1 MSHTK
6 RKCWHSKVLA
16 MAVSAALAGKAHAT
30 RSVGIDVSHYQTN
43 INWPSVKAAGTDFAW
58 IKSTEGFTYNDPD
71 FTTSMPNALS
81 AGVIA
86 GAYHLARPDNNSATD
101 EASHFVSIAGP
112 YLKPGAL
119 RPALDLE
126 YAYISSFS
134 QSYLQSWITEW
145 CTDVFN
151 ATGVQPVIYSGG
163 QASTANLIA
172 TSITSAYPLWFA
184 RYPTTVNP
192 QTDVPGS
199 THYTPWTN
207 WSFWQYSDTSTVAG
221 ISGAIDADVA
231 NGDLTYVESFAIGAV
246 WRTGVA
252 GNWSDTTKW
261 LGGTPAT
268 LDDTLFKA
276 ASSSGYTVTLT
287 GASSARDLIVDTDKP
302 TVSLSGN
309 TLTLGRHMRIGDESG
324 NNGVLTINGP
334 GSISMSTGSVSVG
347 VAGNGTLLIRN
358 GAVVNSAS
366 GDIGRVS
373 PAKGYVAIGGTGTGA
388 WNVSGSLNIA
398 NTSAAGGSID
408 LLAGGS
414 LNVGGTMTVYSSFGT
429 VNFSGGTFK
438 AGAINLTNG
447 RINVAS
453 GGGKVVQAGSVSI
466 TGTGKIDLADNSMIV
481 DYTGASPINSIRTLL
496 STGRGTGNWTGNGI
510 SSTSAASVFADN
522 SNPHKTA
529 LGFAEAS
536 SIGATTFAG
545 VTLADSSA
553 ILIGYTYLGDANLDG
568 KVNALDFN
576 ALATNFGANGS
587 EQLLDERGFQLRRR
601 REHLGLRTSAAYSAC
616 QVRPD
621 LASRGSPLTP
631 STGRQPA
638 RQRPTCQSC
647 GGEGDGR
654 YTTLR
659 GLDGLTVSE
668 GDGQRERAPRHR
680 SGWAIPVR

>member
-1 MSHTK
+1 MSHPK
-6 RKCWHSKVLA
+6 RKYWHSKALA
-16 MAVSAALAGKAHAT
+16 LAVSGALAGKAHAT

-43 INWPSVKAAGTDFAW
+43 INWTSVKAAGTDFAW

-86 GAYHLARPDNNSATD
+86 GAYHLARPDNNSAAD

-172 TSITSAYPLWFA
+172 TSITSTYPLWFA

-207 WSFWQYSDTSTVAG
+207 WSFWQYSDTSTVSG
-221 ISGAIDADVA
+221 ISGTIDADVA

-276 ASSSGYTVTLT
+276 ASSSGYAVTLT
-287 GASSARDLIVDTDKP
+287 GASIARDLIVDTDKP
-302 TVSLSGN
+302 TLSLSGN

-334 GSISMSTGSVSVG
+334 GMVSLSTGSISVG
-347 VAGNGTLLIRN
+347 VAGNGTLLIRS
-358 GAVVNSAS
+358 GAVVNSSS

-388 WNVSGSLNIA
+388 WNISGSLNIA

-408 LLAGGS
+408 LLVGGS
-414 LNVGGTMTVYSSFGT
+414 LSVGGTLTVYSSFGT
-429 VNFSGGTFK
+429 VNFSGGTLK
-438 AGAINLTNG
+438 AGGINLING

-453 GGGKVVQAGSVSI
+453 GGGKVVQAGSISI
-466 TGTGKIDLADNSMIV
+466 TGTGKIDLSDNNMIV

-553 ILIGYTYLGDANLDG
+553 IVIGYTYLGDANLDG
-568 KVNALDFN
+568 NVNALDFN
-576 ALATNFGANGS
+576 ALATNFGANGTS
-587 EQLLDERGFQLRRR
+587 NYWMNGDFNYDGVVNTSDFLMLAGNFGSALSAPALGSLVPEPTSAGALFGLLSLTIIRRRRR
-601 REHLGLRTSAAYSAC
+601 RERDSAG
-616 QVRPD
+616 QK
-621 LASRGSPLTP
+621 LA
-631 STGRQPA
+631 
-638 RQRPTCQSC
+638 
-647 GGEGDGR
+647 DI
-654 YTTLR
+654 
-659 GLDGLTVSE
+659 
-668 GDGQRERAPRHR
+668 HR
-680 SGWAIPVR
+680 SMLLCA